1 MFCYCFV
8 ILVCHLSVLL
18 LLKCCLCILQGEN
31 IKKGMEVGLVSP
43 NSLAVV
49 AMATVQST
57 EDDVFVEVLV
67 NVIFRTSTVLP
78 KPTGRMT
85 NIGQAQAQCI
95 RWPRVMVICLPCLI
109 FVTCMHNL
117 VCMHWLSYHFSL

>member
-18 LLKCCLCILQGEN
+18 LLKCYLCILQGEN
-31 IKKGMEVGLVSP
+31 IKKGMEVGLLSP
-43 NSLAVV
+43 NSLAMV

-57 EDDVFVEVLV
+57 EDDVFVEVL
-67 NVIFRTSTVLP
+67 IFRSSTVLP
-78 KPTGRMT
+78 KPIGRMI